1 MRILLDEFEHQIDET
16 ILKRGLDYFKKGHV
30 TDVNELGG
38 GNYEI
43 TVEGS
48 ESYTVNLSIEGNA
61 VRRFECDCPYDMG
74 PVCKHMV
81 AALFYLQKD
90 TLGITE
96 LPAKNAQKKLKK
108 GKSVVRQA
116 EELLDTLSHDALKAF
131 IHDTCVKD
139 SKFRQLFVAKH
150 IHLLYP
156 ESKELYKK
164 QLQALIKTYSDKD
177 GFVDYQNAKRL
188 GNNVSEMAAAAMADL
203 SRGQIQ
209 KAMFVTL
216 AIIEEMANLLNYYVD
231 DSQGQIGSGIEEA
244 FAILE
249 ELTRLELS
257 ETQHDELFGCLLN
270 LFEQKS
276 LEGWDWHFNSLAL
289 GITLVRSDQEK
300 ERIKLALEKIK
311 PTGERWDWN
320 YEKSR
325 ELMLELIRKTE
336 GNEAATRFIEDNLSN
351 PQFRTELIEKAL
363 DAKEY
368 GTVERLAYEG
378 IARDEKESP
387 GRADAWRHYL
397 LLCYEQTENIKN
409 IIQLARYFLIHSN
422 GRHYPLVYYYDLLKS
437 FIPEEQWPDYL
448 EDVIKEIKQAK
459 RWTNYDRISQL
470 YIWEAD
476 WDNLFEL
483 LRQNVS
489 FERIASAERYLAD
502 AYSSELAALYK
513 KFILTYLE
521 GNTGRA
527 HYQTVCRYIRRMI
540 KLGARLVATDLI
552 QELKILYP
560 TRRALLEELDKV

>member
-1 MRILLDEFEHQIDET
+1 MKILLNEFEHQIDET
-16 ILKRGLDYFKKGHV
+16 ILKRGLDYFKKGYV

-43 TVEGS
+43 TVEGT
-48 ESYTVNLSIEGNA
+48 ETYTVNLSIEGNA

-74 PVCKHMV
+74 PVCKHVV

-90 TLGITE
+90 TLDLTA
-96 LPAKNAQKKLKK
+96 LPTKNAQKKKK
-108 GKSVVRQA
+108 EKSVAIQA

-131 IHDTCVKD
+131 VHDACVKD

-150 IHLLYP
+150 AHLLYP

-164 QLQALIKTYSDKD
+164 QLQALIKMYSDKD

-188 GNNVSEMAAAAMADL
+188 GNNVNEMVAAAMADL

-209 KAMFVTL
+209 KAMFVAL
-216 AIIEEMANLLNYYVD
+216 AIIDEMADLLNCYVD

-244 FAILE
+244 FVILE
-249 ELTRLELS
+249 ELTELELNES
-257 ETQHDELFGCLLN
+257 QHDELFGSLLH

-276 LEGWDWHFNSLAL
+276 LEGWDWHFNSIAL
-289 GITLVRSDQEK
+289 GIKLVENDQEK

-311 PTGERWDWN
+311 PTGKRWDWN
-320 YEKSR
+320 YEKSQ

-387 GRADAWRHYL
+387 GRADSWRHYL
-397 LLCYEQTENIKN
+397 LLCYQQTGDIKN
-409 IIQLARYFLIHSN
+409 TIQLARYFLIHSN
-422 GRHYPLVYYYDLLKS
+422 GHRHPLAYYYDLLKS
-437 FIPEEQWPDYL
+437 LVPEEQWPDYL
-448 EDVIKEIKQAK
+448 EDIIKEIKQAR
-459 RWTNYDRISQL
+459 RWTDYDRISQL
-470 YIWEAD
+470 YIWETD

-502 AYSSELAALYK
+502 AYSNELATLYK

-521 GNTGRA
+521 ENTGRA

-540 KLGARLVATDLI
+540 KLGARLIATDLI
-552 QELKILYP
+552 QQLRVLYP

>member
-1 MRILLDEFEHQIDET
+1 MKILLDEFEHQIDET
-16 ILKRGLDYFKKGHV
+16 ILKRGLDYFKKGYV
-30 TDVNELGG
+30 TDVNELGS

-48 ESYTVNLSIEGNA
+48 ETYTVNLSIEGNA

-74 PVCKHMV
+74 PVCKHVV

-90 TLGITE
+90 TLDITA
-96 LPAKNAQKKLKK
+96 LPAKNAQKKKE
-108 GKSVVRQA
+108 KSVAVQA
-116 EELLDTLSHDALKAF
+116 EELLNTLSHDALKAF
-131 IHDTCVKD
+131 IHDVCVKD

-150 IHLLYP
+150 AHLLYP

-164 QLQALIKTYSDKD
+164 QLQALIKMYSDKD

-188 GNNVSEMAAAAMADL
+188 GNNVNEMVAAAMADL

-209 KAMFVTL
+209 KAMFVAL
-216 AIIEEMANLLNYYVD
+216 AIIEEMADLLNCYVD

-249 ELTRLELS
+249 ELTELELNES
-257 ETQHDELFGCLLN
+257 QHDELFGSLFN
-270 LFEQKS
+270 LFNQKS
-276 LEGWDWHFNSLAL
+276 LEGWDWHFNSIAL
-289 GITLVRSDQEK
+289 GIKLVKNDQEK

-320 YEKSR
+320 YQKSQ

-363 DAKEY
+363 NAKEY
-368 GTVERLAYEG
+368 ETVECLAYEG

-387 GRADAWRHYL
+387 GLADSWRHYL
-397 LLCYEQTENIKN
+397 LLCYQQTGDIKN
-409 IIQLARYFLIHSN
+409 TIQLARYFLIHSN
-422 GRHYPLVYYYDLLKS
+422 GRRHPLVYYYDLLKS
-437 FIPEEQWPDYL
+437 FVPEEQWHDYL
-448 EDVIKEIKQAK
+448 EDIIKEIKQAR
-459 RWTNYDRISQL
+459 RWTDYDRISQL
-470 YIWEAD
+470 YILEAD
-476 WDNLFEL
+476 WDKLFEL

-502 AYSSELAALYK
+502 AYSNELVALYK

-521 GNTGRA
+521 ENTGRT

-540 KLGARLVATDLI
+540 KLGVRPMATDLI
-552 QELKILYP
+552 QELKVLYP

>member
-1 MRILLDEFEHQIDET
+1 MKILLNEFEHQIDET
-16 ILKRGLDYFKKGHV
+16 ILKRGLDYFKKGCV

-43 TVEGS
+43 TVEGT
-48 ESYTVNLSIEGNA
+48 ETYTVNLSIEGNA

-74 PVCKHMV
+74 PVCKHVV

-90 TLGITE
+90 TLDITA
-96 LPAKNAQKKLKK
+96 LPAKNAQKKKE
-108 GKSVVRQA
+108 KSVAVQA
-116 EELLDTLSHDALKAF
+116 EELLNTLSHDALKAF
-131 IHDTCVKD
+131 IHDVCVKD

-164 QLQALIKTYSDKD
+164 QLQALIKMYSDKD

-188 GNNVSEMAAAAMADL
+188 GNNVSEMAAVAMDDL

-209 KAMFVTL
+209 KAMFVAL
-216 AIIEEMANLLNYYVD
+216 AIIEKMADLLNYYVD
-231 DSQGQIGSGIEEA
+231 DSQGQIGSSIEEA

-249 ELTRLELS
+249 ELTELELNES
-257 ETQHDELFGCLLN
+257 QHDELFGSLFN
-270 LFEQKS
+270 LFNQKS
-276 LEGWDWHFNSLAL
+276 LEGWDWHFNSIAL
-289 GITLVRSDQEK
+289 GIKLVKNDQEK
-300 ERIKLALEKIK
+300 ERIRLALEKIK
-311 PTGERWDWN
+311 PTGERWDWD
-320 YEKSR
+320 YEKSQ

-336 GNEAATRFIEDNLSN
+336 SNEAATRFIEDNLSN

-363 DAKEY
+363 NAKEY

-387 GRADAWRHYL
+387 GRADNWRHYL
-397 LLCYEQTENIKN
+397 LLCYQQTEDIKN
-409 IIQLARYFLIHSN
+409 TIQLARYFLIHSH
-422 GRHYPLVYYYDLLKS
+422 GEHHYPLVYYYDLLKS
-437 FIPEEQWPDYL
+437 FVPEEQWPDYV
-448 EDVIKEIKQAK
+448 EDVIKEIKQAR
-459 RWTNYDRISQL
+459 RWTDYDRISQL
-470 YIWEAD
+470 YILEAE
-476 WDNLFEL
+476 WDKLLEL

-502 AYSSELAALYK
+502 AYSNELAALYK

-521 GNTGRA
+521 ENTGRT
-527 HYQTVCRYIRRMI
+527 HYQTVCRYIRRII
-540 KLGARLVATDLI
+540 KLGARPMATDLI
-552 QELKILYP
+552 QELKVLYP

>member
-1 MRILLDEFEHQIDET
+1 MKILLNEFEHQIDET
-16 ILKRGLDYFKKGHV
+16 ILKRGLDYFKKGYV

-43 TVEGS
+43 TVEGT
-48 ESYTVNLSIEGNA
+48 ETYTVNLSIEGNA

-74 PVCKHMV
+74 PVCKHVV

-90 TLGITE
+90 TLDLTA
-96 LPAKNAQKKLKK
+96 LPTKNAQKKKK
-108 GKSVVRQA
+108 EKSVAIQA

-131 IHDTCVKD
+131 VHDACVKD

-150 IHLLYP
+150 AHLLYP

-164 QLQALIKTYSDKD
+164 QLQALIKMYSDKD

-188 GNNVSEMAAAAMADL
+188 GNNVNEMVAAAMADL

-209 KAMFVTL
+209 KAMFVAL
-216 AIIEEMANLLNYYVD
+216 AIIDEMADLLNCYVD

-249 ELTRLELS
+249 ELTELELNES
-257 ETQHDELFGCLLN
+257 QHDELFGSLLH
-270 LFEQKS
+270 LFNQKS
-276 LEGWDWHFNSLAL
+276 LEGWNWHFNSIAL
-289 GITLVRSDQEK
+289 GIKLVKNDQEK

-320 YEKSR
+320 YQKSQ

-363 DAKEY
+363 NAKEY
-368 GTVERLAYEG
+368 ETVECLAYEG

-387 GRADAWRHYL
+387 GLADSWRHYL
-397 LLCYEQTENIKN
+397 LLCYQQTGDIKN
-409 IIQLARYFLIHSN
+409 TIQLARYFLIHSN
-422 GRHYPLVYYYDLLKS
+422 GRRHPLVYYYDLLKS
-437 FIPEEQWPDYL
+437 FVPEEQWHDYL
-448 EDVIKEIKQAK
+448 EDIIKEIKQAR
-459 RWTNYDRISQL
+459 RWTDYDRISQL
-470 YIWEAD
+470 YILEAD
-476 WDNLFEL
+476 WDKLFEL

-502 AYSSELAALYK
+502 AYSNELVALYK

-521 GNTGRA
+521 ENTGRT

-540 KLGARLVATDLI
+540 KLGVRPMATDLI
-552 QELKILYP
+552 QELKVLYP

>member
-1 MRILLDEFEHQIDET
+1 MKILLDEFEHQIDET
-16 ILKRGLDYFKKGHV
+16 ILKRGLDYFKKGYV
-30 TDVNELGG
+30 TDVNELGS

-48 ESYTVNLSIEGNA
+48 ETYTVNLSIEGNA

-74 PVCKHMV
+74 PVCKHVV

-90 TLGITE
+90 TLDITA
-96 LPAKNAQKKLKK
+96 LPAKNAQKKKE
-108 GKSVVRQA
+108 KSVAVQA
-116 EELLDTLSHDALKAF
+116 EELLNTLSHDALKAF
-131 IHDTCVKD
+131 IHDVCVKD

-150 IHLLYP
+150 AHLLYP

-164 QLQALIKTYSDKD
+164 QLQALIKMYSDKD

-188 GNNVSEMAAAAMADL
+188 GNNVNEMVAAAMADL

-209 KAMFVTL
+209 KAMFVAL
-216 AIIEEMANLLNYYVD
+216 AIIEEMADLLNCYVD

-249 ELTRLELS
+249 ELTELELNES
-257 ETQHDELFGCLLN
+257 QHDELFGSLFN
-270 LFEQKS
+270 LFNQKS
-276 LEGWDWHFNSLAL
+276 LEGWDWHFNSIAL
-289 GITLVRSDQEK
+289 GIKLVKNDQEK

-320 YEKSR
+320 YQKSQ

-363 DAKEY
+363 NAKEY
-368 GTVERLAYEG
+368 ETVECLAYEG

-387 GRADAWRHYL
+387 GLADSWRHYL
-397 LLCYEQTENIKN
+397 LLCYQQTGDIKN
-409 IIQLARYFLIHSN
+409 TIQLARYFLIHSN
-422 GRHYPLVYYYDLLKS
+422 GRRHPLVYYYDLLKS
-437 FIPEEQWPDYL
+437 FVPEEQWHDYL
-448 EDVIKEIKQAK
+448 EDIIKEIKQAR
-459 RWTNYDRISQL
+459 RWTDYDRISQL
-470 YIWEAD
+470 YILEAD
-476 WDNLFEL
+476 WDKLFEL

-489 FERIASAERYLAD
+489 FERIASAERYLAN
-502 AYSSELAALYK
+502 AYSNELVALYK

-521 GNTGRA
+521 ENTGRT

-540 KLGARLVATDLI
+540 KLGVRPMATDLI
-552 QELKILYP
+552 QELKVLYP

>member
-1 MRILLDEFEHQIDET
+1 MKILLDEFEHQIDET
-16 ILKRGLDYFKKGHV
+16 ILKRGLDYFKKGYV
-30 TDVNELGG
+30 TDVNELGS

-48 ESYTVNLSIEGNA
+48 ETYTVNLSIEGNA

-74 PVCKHMV
+74 PVCKHVV

-90 TLGITE
+90 TLDITA
-96 LPAKNAQKKLKK
+96 LPAKNAQKKKE
-108 GKSVVRQA
+108 KSVAVQA
-116 EELLDTLSHDALKAF
+116 EELLNTLSHDALKAF
-131 IHDTCVKD
+131 IHDVCVKD

-150 IHLLYP
+150 AHLLYP

-164 QLQALIKTYSDKD
+164 QLQALIKMYSDKD

-188 GNNVSEMAAAAMADL
+188 GNNVNEMVAAAIADL

-209 KAMFVTL
+209 KAMFVAL
-216 AIIEEMANLLNYYVD
+216 AIIEEMADLLNCYVD

-249 ELTRLELS
+249 ELTELELNES
-257 ETQHDELFGCLLN
+257 QHDELFGSLFN
-270 LFEQKS
+270 LFNQKS
-276 LEGWDWHFNSLAL
+276 LEGWNWHFNSIAL
-289 GITLVRSDQEK
+289 GIKLVKNDQEK

-320 YEKSR
+320 YQKSQ

-363 DAKEY
+363 NAKEY
-368 GTVERLAYEG
+368 ETVECLAYEG

-387 GRADAWRHYL
+387 GLADSWRHYL
-397 LLCYEQTENIKN
+397 LLCYQQTGDIKN
-409 IIQLARYFLIHSN
+409 TIQLARYFLIHSN
-422 GRHYPLVYYYDLLKS
+422 GRRHPLVYYYDLLKS
-437 FIPEEQWPDYL
+437 FVPEEQWHDYL
-448 EDVIKEIKQAK
+448 EDIIKEIKQAR
-459 RWTNYDRISQL
+459 RWTDYDRISQL
-470 YIWEAD
+470 YILEAD
-476 WDNLFEL
+476 WDKLFEL

-502 AYSSELAALYK
+502 AYSNELVALYK

-521 GNTGRA
+521 ENTGRT

-540 KLGARLVATDLI
+540 KLGVRPMATDLI
-552 QELKILYP
+552 QELKVLYP

>member
-1 MRILLDEFEHQIDET
+1 MKILLDEFEHQIDET
-16 ILKRGLDYFKKGHV
+16 ILKRGLDYFKKGYV
-30 TDVNELGG
+30 TDVNELGS

-48 ESYTVNLSIEGNA
+48 ETYTVNLSIEGNA

-74 PVCKHMV
+74 PVCKHVV

-90 TLGITE
+90 TLGITA
-96 LPAKNAQKKLKK
+96 LPAKNAQKKKE
-108 GKSVVRQA
+108 KSVAVQA
-116 EELLDTLSHDALKAF
+116 EELLNTLSHDALKAF
-131 IHDTCVKD
+131 IHDVCVKD

-150 IHLLYP
+150 AHLLYP

-164 QLQALIKTYSDKD
+164 QLQALIKMYSDKD

-188 GNNVSEMAAAAMADL
+188 GNNVNEMVAAAMADL

-209 KAMFVTL
+209 KAMFVAL
-216 AIIEEMANLLNYYVD
+216 AIIEEMADLLNCYVD

-249 ELTRLELS
+249 ELTELELNES
-257 ETQHDELFGCLLN
+257 QHDELFGSLFN
-270 LFEQKS
+270 LFNQKS
-276 LEGWDWHFNSLAL
+276 LEGWDWHFNSIAL
-289 GITLVRSDQEK
+289 GIKLVKNDQEK

-320 YEKSR
+320 YQKSQ

-363 DAKEY
+363 NAKEY
-368 GTVERLAYEG
+368 ETVECLAYEG

-387 GRADAWRHYL
+387 GLADSWRHYL
-397 LLCYEQTENIKN
+397 LLCYQQTGDIKN
-409 IIQLARYFLIHSN
+409 TIQLARYFLIHSN
-422 GRHYPLVYYYDLLKS
+422 GRRHPLVYYYDLLKS
-437 FIPEEQWPDYL
+437 FVPEEQWHDYL
-448 EDVIKEIKQAK
+448 EDIIKEIKQAR
-459 RWTNYDRISQL
+459 RWTDYDRISQL
-470 YIWEAD
+470 YILEAD
-476 WDNLFEL
+476 WDKLFEL

-502 AYSSELAALYK
+502 AYSNELVALYK

-521 GNTGRA
+521 ENTGRT

-540 KLGARLVATDLI
+540 KLGVRPMATDLI
-552 QELKILYP
+552 QELKVLYP

>member
-1 MRILLDEFEHQIDET
+1 MKILLDEFEHQIDET

-43 TVEGS
+43 TVEGT
-48 ESYTVNLSIEGNA
+48 ETYTVNLSIEGNA

-74 PVCKHMV
+74 PVCKHVV

-90 TLGITE
+90 TLDITA
-96 LPAKNAQKKLKK
+96 LPVKKATNKK
-108 GKSVVRQA
+108 KEKSVAVQA
-116 EELLDTLSHDALKAF
+116 EELLNTLSHDALKAF
-131 IHDTCVKD
+131 IHDVCVKD

-150 IHLLYP
+150 AHLLYP

-164 QLQALIKTYSDKD
+164 QLQALIKMYSDKD

-188 GNNVSEMAAAAMADL
+188 GNSVYEMAAAAMADL
-203 SRGQIQ
+203 SKGQIQ
-209 KAMFVTL
+209 KAMFVAL
-216 AIIEEMANLLNYYVD
+216 AIIEEMAYLFNYYVD
-231 DSQGQIGSGIEEA
+231 DSLGQIGSGIEEA

-249 ELTRLELS
+249 DLTQLELNDI
-257 ETQHDELFGCLLN
+257 QHDELFGCLLN
-270 LFEQKS
+270 FSEQES
-276 LEGWDWHFNSLAL
+276 LEGWDWHFNSIAL
-289 GITLVRSDQEK
+289 GIKLVRSNQEK

-311 PTGERWDWN
+311 PTGKKWDWN
-320 YEKSR
+320 YQKSQ

-363 DAKEY
+363 VAKEY
-368 GTVERLAYEG
+368 ETVECLAYEG
-378 IARDEKESP
+378 IVRDEKESP
-387 GRADAWRHYL
+387 GLADEWRHYL
-397 LLCYEQTENIKN
+397 LLCYQQTGDIKN
-409 IIQLARYFLIHSN
+409 TIQLARYFLIHSN
-422 GRHYPLVYYYDLLKS
+422 GRHHPLAYYYDLLKS
-437 FIPEEQWPDYL
+437 LVPEEQWHDYL
-448 EDVIKEIKQAK
+448 EDVIKEIKQAT
-459 RWTNYDRISQL
+459 RWTDYERISQL
-470 YIWEAD
+470 YILEED
-476 WDNLFEL
+476 WDKLFEL

-502 AYSSELAALYK
+502 AYSNELAALYK

-521 GNTGRA
+521 ENTGRA

-540 KLGARLVATDLI
+540 KLGARLIATDLI
-552 QELKILYP
+552 KELKILYP